1 MSTSR
6 HKAHSYRSTSK
17 PQKNHGP
24 DDWLSSKERAD
35 LPITCTGYAEDFAQ
49 ESNNKLLRAPL
60 MRPVALP
67 STEETSDM
75 DSEELLCN
83 GPDIG
88 WYTGTFDGVP
98 KMDAPEHLSFT
109 LPVPFPVDEGLLAG
123 KPLNRSG
130 SNE

>member
-6 HKAHSYRSTSK
+6 QKAHSYRSTSK

-24 DDWLSSKERAD
+24 DDWLVSKERAG
-35 LPITCTGYAEDFAQ
+35 PCAVYAEESTE
-49 ESNNKLLRAPL
+49 ESNNKLLHAPL

-88 WYTGTFDGVP
+88 
-98 KMDAPEHLSFT
+98 
-109 LPVPFPVDEGLLAG
+109 
-123 KPLNRSG
+123 
-130 SNE
+130 